1 MKTKNLVETVQ
12 DRQKKRLRHFM
23 THLQR
28 WRLRYWRT
36 HRVKNCKR

>member
-1 MKTKNLVETVQ
+1 MKTKYLVETVQ
-12 DRQKKRLRHFM
+12 ERQKKRLRNLM
-23 THLQR
+23 TLFQR